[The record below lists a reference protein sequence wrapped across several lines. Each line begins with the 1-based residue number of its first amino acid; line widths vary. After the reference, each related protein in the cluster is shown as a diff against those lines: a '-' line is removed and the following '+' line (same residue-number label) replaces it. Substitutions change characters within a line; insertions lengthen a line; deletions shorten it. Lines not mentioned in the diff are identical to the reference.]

1 MLDREKKNEE
11 YRRKENVVVKDCEMT
26 DCEMTESTLI
36 EDSLNEGKV
45 VLSADANVEGKE
57 GEKTESTFIEVTGN
71 EDTTVLGSEN
81 KEDDVSN
88 PGCYAVGQEQK
99 FECTYCNKKRINCT
113 QMYNHKCPQLVSAMA
128 NYVKP
133 EILSEERPTTMI
145 TTDKI
150 DYRVGMTFYCRNLC
164 ATRLS
169 LSSIKGHYQ
178 CCGKTDKEK
187 SPVVRK
193 RKEYY
198 ANKLVVINLASEN
211 EDSVSESESV
221 EFAYHGPQ
229 GDIRSNQEKIDDEEY
244 EDTKERE
251 IKNLRVRNDYLEN
264 EVALIKRMVDKQLP
278 MAQKSNYDAKFKR
291 LKRTIKGLEKE
302 INNSS
307 TPDTIKTKEKED
319 LSCITSETQSE
330 CIALIT
336 AFGAKKFGRSFYH
349 ICFYHPFTLLTL
361 LFFTPRLSFKRM
373 R

>member
-1 MLDREKKNEE
+1 MKSADEKKDT
-11 YRRKENVVVKDCEMT
+11 NVEVKD
-26 DCEMTESTLI
+26 
-36 EDSLNEGKV
+36 
-45 VLSADANVEGKE
+45 
-57 GEKTESTFIEVTGN
+57 GEKTESTPIEGSVN
-71 EDTTVLGSEN
+71 EDKTVLGSEK
-81 KEDDVSN
+81 KEDDVSI
-88 PGCYAVGQEQK
+88 PRIGCYAVEHKQE
-99 FECTYCNKKRINCT
+99 FACSYCGKRRYNCT
-113 QMYNHKCPQLVSAMA
+113 QMHRHSCPPLESEMA

-264 EVALIKRMVDKQLP
+264 EVALIKRMVGKQLP
-278 MAQKSNYDAKFKR
+278 MAQKSNYETKFKR
-291 LKRTIKGLEKE
+291 LKRTIKGLEKK

-336 AFGAKKFGRSFYH
+336 AFGAKKIGRSFYH